1 MSASSSLHAIP
12 AAHRR
17 IAAWLFIC
25 CLMVFAMA
33 TIGAVTRL
41 TESGLS
47 IVAWKPVT
55 GALPPLSETAWI
67 AEFDAYRQSP
77 EYVKRNHGMSL
88 DEFKKIYFW
97 EYLHRLWGRMIG
109 VVFLIPFLGFLIT
122 RQIPRR
128 LVLPLIGIF
137 ALGGAEGGVG
147 WWMVKSGL
155 VNDPMVSPYR
165 LATHLG
171 LAAII
176 YSALLLTGL
185 RLIWRPQQIAV
196 QVSGQV
202 PGQVA
207 GQKLHRWSFVLI
219 GLVFTTLL
227 AGALV
232 AGLDAGLIYN
242 TFPLMNGSIVPP
254 DALAMKPLWRNLF
267 ENPATVQFLHR
278 LLALLSFTAILCFF
292 LMARRQPLPHR
303 ASLAWR
309 SVVALALAQVLLG
322 IGTLLLNVPVLL
334 ASLHQMGALLLLGS
348 LVVGQEALRQEI
360 RQDRRFA

>member
-1 MSASSSLHAIP
+1 MFNVQRVLGQLRELASEFAASLHSLPGRHGAMHALVVIGER
-12 AAHRR
+12 HQHGLLQQVFHLRR
-17 IAAWLFIC
+17 ADY
-25 CLMVFAMA
+25 
-33 TIGAVTRL
+33 
-41 TESGLS
+41 
-47 IVAWKPVT
+47 
-55 GALPPLSETAWI
+55 GALLAAVEQNA
-67 AEFDAYRQSP
+67 DA
-77 EYVKRNHGMSL
+77 
-88 DEFKKIYFW
+88 I
-97 EYLHRLWGRMIG
+97 
-109 VVFLIPFLGFLIT
+109 
-122 RQIPRR
+122 RQIHHAQVVQLLRQ
-128 LVLPLIGIF
+128 
-137 ALGGAEGGVG
+137 LGGAEGGVG